1 MISSTV
7 DGIED
12 LLEQIFAILSSE
24 YTVWMSYK
32 GTVPI
37 DSTKSN
43 FDNCL
48 EAVERCNFFLGIVT
62 TSYGS
67 GVIPDR
73 PSITHLEM
81 RGGIETGGFAALVLV
96 ASRCGGGI

>member
-1 MISSTV
+1 MIPAAKSKPVIMVSSTV

-12 LLEQIFAILSSE
+12 LLEQVFAILSTD

-32 GTVPI
+32 GTVPV

-48 EAVERCNFFLGIVT
+48 EAVCKCDYFLGF
-62 TSYGS
+62 SLRAMAAAS
-67 GVIPDR
+67 
-73 PSITHLEM
+73 M
-81 RGGIETGGFAALVLV
+81 ARGLRSHIK
-96 ASRCGGGI
+96 RCGRH